1 MPANRSR
8 APGDPMTPGID
19 PGSADVL
26 DRASRALGWF
36 SYALGAIELL
46 AARDV
51 VAFLG
56 MEGSET
62 LVRAYGLREI
72 GAGVVSL
79 SVDRDTGMWM
89 RVCGDALDIAT
100 LLVALRPRR
109 GKIRNVVAALATVIG
124 VTTADILVA
133 RSLAARP

>member
-1 MPANRSR
+1 
-8 APGDPMTPGID
+8 
-19 PGSADVL
+19 
-26 DRASRALGWF
+26 
-36 SYALGAIELL
+36 
-46 AARDV
+46 
-51 VAFLG
+51 
-56 MEGSET
+56 
-62 LVRAYGLREI
+62 
-72 GAGVVSL
+72 
-79 SVDRDTGMWM
+79 MWM